1 VGRHFNELEQ
11 GLESLGGEKSSL
23 LKQAMGR
30 VAGTAMGMASRTEGS
45 EKCSK
50 VLRNN
55 YAALGAASLG
65 SLMLYTTAATFS
77 NDRREE
83 ISERHFN
90 ELTSLAAETRK
101 LIPEI
106 VVREFA
112 DQGYPVNSEV
122 TEEVSR
128 KTQQVW
134 TRHSALT

>member
-1 VGRHFNELEQ
+1 M
-11 GLESLGGEKSSL
+11 

-30 VAGTAMGMASRTEGS
+30 VAGTAMGMASKAEGS

-55 YAALGAASLG
+55 HVALDAASLG
-65 SLMLYTTAATFS
+65 ALMLYTTATAFS
-77 NDRREE
+77 NDTIGE

-90 ELTSLAAETRK
+90 ELTSLAVETRK

-134 TRHSALT
+134 TRHSAFS